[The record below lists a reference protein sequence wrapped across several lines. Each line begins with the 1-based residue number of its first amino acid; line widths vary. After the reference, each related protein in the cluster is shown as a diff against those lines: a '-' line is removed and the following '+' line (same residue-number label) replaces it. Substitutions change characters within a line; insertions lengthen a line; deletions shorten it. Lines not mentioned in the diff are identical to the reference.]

1 MSMPSSHI
9 PYLTYPAI
17 LVAVFARQMWLPV
30 PAVLFL
36 MMAGAL
42 GESGKLSLPAIILT
56 GVVGCLLADFA
67 WFQAGRRW
75 GSRILRILCGFSADR
90 RYCAKRA
97 RDVFAR
103 WGLRTLLI
111 AKFIPGLD
119 GVMPPLSGMQG
130 AGVIEFLSF
139 DAVGALLWTSAY
151 CLIGYVFADRLNIVA
166 GALDRVGGKLAII
179 LGIPFACYL
188 LWRVW
193 ELLRMVHQLR
203 IRTISPALLQEKLAV
218 GRIVA
223 VLDLILCETDA
234 LPDTTPGI
242 PGAIRIDPARLRTSS
257 KVHVPD
263 DVEIVL
269 YCSSPKE
276 VTSARVAVSLRHK
289 GFRKVWVLEGGLKAW
304 QNLNLPTST
313 KLGNP
318 QETAARFGIEVAG
331 RRRKGDG
338 SLAVR
343 LRRSRCK

>member
-1 MSMPSSHI
+1 MPSSHI

-17 LVAVFARQMWLPV
+17 LVAVFARQMCLPV

-56 GVVGCLLADFA
+56 GVAGCLLADFA
-67 WFQAGRRW
+67 WFQAGRFW
-75 GSRILRILCGFSADR
+75 GSRILRILCSFSADS
-90 RYCAKRA
+90 RYCAQRA

-103 WGLRTLLI
+103 WGLRTLMI

-139 DAVGALLWTSAY
+139 DAVGALLWSSCY
-151 CLIGYVFADRLNIVA
+151 CMIGYIFADRVNTVA
-166 GALDRVGGKLAII
+166 AGFDRVSGTLAIV
-179 LGIPFACYL
+179 LGLPFACYL
-188 LWRVW
+188 LWRGW
-193 ELLRMVHQLR
+193 ELFLMVHQLR
-203 IRTISPALLQEKLAV
+203 IRTISPALLQEKLAA
-218 GRIVA
+218 GKKVA
-223 VLDLILCETDA
+223 VLDLILCEPDV

-242 PGAIRIDPARLRTSS
+242 PGAIRVNPARLRTSS

-269 YCSSPKE
+269 YCSSPRA

-289 GFRKVWVLEGGLKAW
+289 GFRKVWVLEGGLEAW
-304 QNLNLPTST
+304 RKLNLPTTT
-313 KLGNP
+313 KLGDP
-318 QETAARFGIEVAG
+318 EETAVRFGIEVAG
-331 RRRKGDG
+331 RRRKSDL
-338 SLAVR
+338 SLAAPPLER
-343 LRRSRCK
+343 